1 MASNHYRNDLEVLA
15 QDLVEAL
22 RQAMP
27 RSGAVTFRRDGASTA
42 SEQRLP
48 LDLVAAV
55 RAALP
60 WDGDAVSMV
69 VYVARPRDEAQVRA
83 IEALA
88 GQHSSRALATA
99 LGCSPDTVYAHGG
112 AAARTRG
119 TRPLVSQDAAT
130 LIAGLA
136 AIRRRDRID
145 QRWIATAMGC
155 SPATLSSMEAREP
168 EDADQADRYLRA
180 LAQAMRIGLAHLR
193 RQALE
198 VGAALRAVRQLPA
211 PQ

>member
-1 MASNHYRNDLEVLA
+1 MASPHYKPDLEVLP
-15 QDLVEAL
+15 QEVVDQL

-27 RSGAVTFRRDGASTA
+27 RSGAVTFRRDGPLTA
-42 SEQRLP
+42 SEKRLP
-48 LDLVAAV
+48 AEVVTAA
-55 RAALP
+55 RAALS
-60 WDGDAVSMV
+60 WDDDAVSTV

-88 GQHSSRALATA
+88 GQHSPRALATA

-112 AAARTRG
+112 SAARQRG
-119 TRPLVSQDAAT
+119 SRPLVAQDAAT

-136 AIRRRDRID
+136 AIRRRDRVD

-155 SPATLSSMEAREP
+155 SPATLSSLEAREP

-198 VGAALRAVRQLPA
+198 AGAALRAVRQLPA